1 MIKLGNWH
9 DGIGTSRENSPHR
22 EAPNKH
28 LKGSRKYK
36 EMIDRG
42 SKEAAKKNLPFSF
55 SKPPKKSKPRED
67 IFHVCD
73 RCGYVSMVSRYR
85 AGQGCYGCKQFTSV
99 NSSNTFATEE
109 EMNTEL
115 ARQMEGGSVGTD
127 GE

>member
-9 DGIGTSRENSPHR
+9 DEIGTSRENSSHR

-28 LKGSRKYK
+28 LKGSKRYK

-55 SKPPKKSKPRED
+55 SKPPKKSKSRED

-73 RCGYVSMVSRYR
+73 HCRHVSMVSKYR
-85 AGQGCYGCKQFTSV
+85 AGQGCRGCKKFTSV
-99 NSSNTFATEE
+99 NSSNTFFTEKE
-109 EMNTEL
+109 LHTEL
-115 ARQMEGGSVGTD
+115 ARRVD
-127 GE
+127 GAAVE